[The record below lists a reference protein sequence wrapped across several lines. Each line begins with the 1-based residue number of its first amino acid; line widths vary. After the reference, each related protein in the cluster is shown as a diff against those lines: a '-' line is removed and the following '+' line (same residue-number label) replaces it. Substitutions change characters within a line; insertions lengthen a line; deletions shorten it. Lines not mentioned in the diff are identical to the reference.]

1 MRKRDPEDEVR
12 RAQQEAAKVNRRGKS
27 IENLDRA
34 MSSNDDDKFIEELES
49 LFRSGKRG

>member
-1 MRKRDPEDEVR
+1 MQRPDPEDEVR
-12 RAQQEAAKVNRRGKS
+12 KAQREAAQVNRRGKS

-34 MSSNDDDKFIEELES
+34 ISSNDDDKFIEELES